1 MVEFTDQ
8 LHQLVSDLWIKSEK
22 QPFIIELQSGE
33 LPLAKFR
40 FYLLQDRY
48 YLSEFAKIHQLIAEQ
63 TTDLNIKN
71 FVLASAEDLQ
81 ESEVEVRKQFFKE
94 LNITDDE
101 VDTTIVAP
109 TAYAYVNHLYLTLQ
123 RDGLEAALCAIAPCY
138 WLYQEIGHKM
148 AKVGSPVKYYQEWI
162 DTYDSDW
169 YAVNV
174 KKLLALINQLAT
186 NVPKKE
192 LAKMKDAFLRS
203 SYYELRFWQMAYNQE
218 EWK

>member
-81 ESEVEVRKQFFKE
+81 ESEVEVRKQFFK
-94 LNITDDE
+94 
-101 VDTTIVAP
+101 
-109 TAYAYVNHLYLTLQ
+109 Q
-123 RDGLEAALCAIAPCY
+123 LCVQ
-138 WLYQEIGHKM
+138 LHHVIGF
-148 AKVGSPVKYYQEWI
+148 I
-162 DTYDSDW
+162 
-169 YAVNV
+169 
-174 KKLLALINQLAT
+174 KKLVIKW
-186 NVPKKE
+186 PK
-192 LAKMKDAFLRS
+192 
-203 SYYELRFWQMAYNQE
+203 
-218 EWK
+218 